1 MIKIHFIVTACM
13 FFLLSGVNFLL
24 AQDQPKDSIIT
35 EKIDNVVQKLNMKIL
50 LDDNQREKVKV
61 ILMREFAKDSI
72 DVNDSKKI
80 TSVNDKI
87 DALLTERQKNKF
99 KIIKT
104 SWLNELINPEEK
116 DTSETQ

>member
-1 MIKIHFIVTACM
+1 MNKLPFIILTCM
-13 FFLLSGVNFLL
+13 FILFSALKFSL
-24 AQDQPKDSIIT
+24 AQGQPNDKIIK
-35 EKIDNVVQKLNMKIL
+35 EKIDNVIQKLNMKIL
-50 LDDNQREKVKV
+50 LDENQRKKVKV
-61 ILMREFAKDSI
+61 ILMREFANDSI
-72 DVNDSKKI
+72 DVNDSKKL

-116 DTSETQ
+116 DTSKTQ